1 METQIQEHAT
11 QLPGIMISVFLLL
24 SLLLVI
30 SSLGSGGPY
39 ADTIHNVLD
48 APEEDDRTHVSHS
61 DFRRTEAR
69 RKAKRFQLSAE
80 HRKAV
85 RRIRKQ

>member
-1 METQIQEHAT
+1 MPDVQEFAT
-11 QLPGIMISVFLLL
+11 QLPGVIISVFLLF
-24 SLLLVI
+24 SLMLV
-30 SSLGSGGPY
+30 LAAAGSMGASY
-39 ADTIHNVLD
+39 TDSTEHILE